1 MKKLVYLLFFLIPLL
16 GYSQGTTT
24 GSISGQISDQNGES
38 LIGSTLTAIH
48 GPSGTFYGV
57 ATDIDGSYRIDNMK
71 VGGPYTITAS
81 YVGQSDRVIDN
92 VFVRLGENKRLN
104 IVMQQGGVALDEI
117 LVIASSGTVGEN
129 VGTSTQIST
138 EDIEKMPTLDRSIA
152 DYTRLTPQ
160 ANTSGGGIQ
169 FAGINNRYNAIYVDG
184 AVNNDVFGL
193 ASSGTNG
200 GQTGVSPFSID
211 IIDQFQVVIS
221 PYDVTLGGFAGGG
234 INAVTKS
241 GTNCLKGTAYYF
253 LKNQNLVGKTNQELV
268 DRFNLGERTRVADF
282 TERTYGASLGGP
294 IIKNKAFFFVNA
306 EIQKDQTPSPFAI
319 ETYTSEAGRA
329 SVADLENLSNVLRNQ
344 YGYDPGTFGD
354 TSSDLDGLKLFGK
367 IDVNL
372 NERNNLT
379 LRHNYTKAEQFRRN
393 SGGSRTVNFSN
404 NGVFFPTT
412 TNSSAIELNS
422 RFSDKLSNNLIIG
435 YTNVKDDRD
444 PLGEPFPY
452 VIIDDNGGT
461 IRFGSEQFST
471 ANFLS
476 QKIFTITDNLKLYK
490 GKHTFTLGTH
500 NEFYNIRNVFLAWN
514 YGEYEFDSLED
525 FISGNSASDYTRV
538 YSLVDNVAGDQT
550 QAAAEFGAMQLGFYA
565 QDEIT
570 VNDNL
575 TISAGLRLDIP
586 IITDDP
592 AEAPRFNNEVLPR
605 LAAQYDLADNVTAG
619 QAPDG
624 QLMLSPRLGF
634 EYKMDDQKSKI
645 RGGIG
650 VFTSRIPFVWPGAMF
665 NTNGLTSTFIG
676 GFAIDDIQ
684 FRPDIQNQ
692 YTFETPRIPSGDMN
706 LFTNDFKYPQVLRGN
721 LAYDTQLGS
730 GWAVSLEGIYTK
742 TLNNILY
749 TNINTSTAV
758 DFNLTGSGDNR
769 PIFDR
774 SEIDEDDFGAVYV
787 ASNTNQGYGY
797 NLTAS
802 IAKRFASG
810 FNATVA
816 YTYGDSF
823 ASSEGTSSQN
833 SSGWRGQVHV
843 NGRNDASYG
852 RSDFSMGSRLL
863 GALDYTLKWGESGG
877 TATTFSLFYNGQS
890 GQAFS
895 YVIGGGRNA
904 RNLNNQRGSTSR
916 YRSLV
921 YVPTDQN
928 DINLIDY
935 DGATAQQQWTNL
947 NALIESDASL
957 SSRRGDYAE
966 KNGSRA
972 PWVNFIDFAIRQDFG
987 ADLGGN
993 LHKFQLS
1000 FDVFNVANLI
1010 NSSWGTRYSVPGD
1023 FNNYFL
1029 LDFEGYA
1036 DDGTTPQYTYREDQT
1051 DEGRFDLS
1059 NGSSRWSARV
1069 GLRYIFGGESC
1080 SGGGTNLVSNAG
1092 PTKSKGNKKM
1102 DTDGDGIRDSKDMCP
1117 EIPGIKKFKGCPMSE
1132 ADMAAKAAAEAKAA
1146 EEARIAAQKAEEEKA
1161 RMEAEARVKA
1171 EEARKAAE
1179 AKAAEEARL
1188 AKIAAEKAAAEQ
1200 AEMKAKAEAEERAK
1214 AAAALKARNVEIT
1227 RRFTASLQG
1236 LRFNSSQSTFKNE
1249 SYARMDEAI
1258 AVLNEYP
1265 DINVLIQGH
1274 TDSQGNAEKNQALS
1288 QRRADAVRDY
1298 LVSKG
1303 INMSRLSTSGL
1314 GEEYPIAD
1322 NNTAAGRALN
1332 RRVEFIVRNN

>member
-1 MKKLVYLLFFLIPLL
+1 MKKLVYLLLFLLPII
-16 GYSQGTTT
+16 GFSQGTTT

-57 ATDIDGSYRIDNMK
+57 ATDLDGSFRIDNMR
-71 VGGPYTITAS
+71 VGGPYQITAT
-81 YVGQSDRVIDN
+81 YVGQADKVIDN
-92 VFVRLGENKRLN
+92 VYVRLGEKKRLN
-104 IVMQQGGVALDEI
+104 IVMQQGGVELDEI
-117 LVIASSGTVGEN
+117 LVTASSSSVGESS
-129 VGTSTQIST
+129 GTSTQIST
-138 EDIEKMPTLDRSIA
+138 EDIEKMPTLDRDIS
-152 DYTRLTPQ
+152 DYARLTPQ
-160 ANTSGGGIQ
+160 ANTSNGGIQ

-193 ASSGTNG
+193 AGSGTNG
-200 GQTGVSPFSID
+200 GQTGISPFSID
-211 IIDQFQVVIS
+211 IIDQLQIVLS

-241 GTNCLKGTAYYF
+241 GTNCLSGTAYYF
-253 LKNQNLVGKTNQELV
+253 LKNQNLTGKTNQELV
-268 DRFNLGERTRVADF
+268 DRFNLGDRTRVADF
-282 TERTYGASLGGP
+282 TEKTYGASLGGP

-319 ETYTSEAGRA
+319 ETYTSESGRA
-329 SVADLENLSNVLRNQ
+329 SVADLDNLRNVLMNQ
-344 YGYDPGTFGD
+344 YGYDAGTFGD
-354 TSSDLDGLKLFGK
+354 TSDDVDGLKLFGK

-372 NERNNLT
+372 NDRHNLT
-379 LRHNYTKAEQFRRN
+379 LRHNYTKAEQFNRN

-404 NGVFFPTT
+404 NGVFFPTV

-422 RFSDKLSNNLIIG
+422 RFSDKVSNNLIIG
-435 YTNVKDDRD
+435 YTSVNDDRD
-444 PLGEPFPY
+444 PLGDPFPY
-452 VIIDDNGGT
+452 VIIDDNGGQ

-471 ANFLS
+471 ANVLN
-476 QKIFTITDNLKLYK
+476 QKIFTITDNLKFYK

-500 NEFYNIRNVFLAWN
+500 NEFYDIRNVFLAWN
-514 YGEYEFDSLED
+514 FGEYEFDSLDD
-525 FISGNSASDYTRV
+525 FINGNSASDYTRV
-538 YSLVDNVAGDQT
+538 YSLVDNVSGDET
-550 QAAAEFGAMQLGFYA
+550 AAAAEFGAMQLGFYA
-565 QDEIT
+565 QDEIA
-570 VNDNL
+570 VSNNL

-592 AEAPRFNNEVLPR
+592 AEAPRFNSEVLPR
-605 LAAQYDLADNVTAG
+605 LAASYDLADNVTAG

-624 QLMLSPRLGF
+624 QLMWSPRLGF
-634 EYKMDDQKSKI
+634 TYQMDDQVSKL

-665 NTNGLTSTFIG
+665 NTNGLSSTFIG

-684 FRPDIQNQ
+684 FRPDVQNQ
-692 YTFETPRIPSGDMN
+692 YTYETPRIPSGDMN
-706 LFTNDFKYPQVLRGN
+706 LFTNDFKYPQVFRGN

-730 GWAVSLEGIYTK
+730 GWAVSVEGIYTK

-769 PIFDR
+769 PVFDR

-797 NLTAS
+797 NLTGTV
-802 IAKRFASG
+802 AKRFASG
-810 FNATVA
+810 LNATIA
-816 YTYGDSF
+816 YTYGDSY

-843 NGRNDASYG
+843 NGRNEPSYG

-863 GALDYTLKWGESGG
+863 AAVDYKLNWGPSNN

-895 YVIGGGRNA
+895 YVIGGGNA
-904 RNLNNQRGSTSR
+904 RNLSNQRGSTSR
-916 YRSLV
+916 NRSLV
-921 YVPTDQN
+921 YVPVDQN

-935 DGATAQQQWTNL
+935 DGGTAAQQWENL
-947 NALIESDASL
+947 NALIESEPSL
-957 SSRRGDYAE
+957 NSRRGEYAE
-966 KNGSRA
+966 KNGARA
-972 PWVNFIDFAIRQDFG
+972 PWVNFIDFAIRQDIG

-993 LHKFQLS
+993 VHKFQLS

-1029 LDFEGYA
+1029 LDFEGYE
-1036 DDGTTPQYTYREDQT
+1036 DDGTTPQYTYQEDQI
-1051 DEGRFDLS
+1051 DEGRFDIS
-1059 NGSSRWSARV
+1059 NGASRWSARV
-1069 GLRYIFGGESC
+1069 GLRYIFGGDNC
-1080 SGGGTNLVSNAG
+1080 SATSNNFMSDAG
-1092 PTKSKGNKKM
+1092 STKSKGNKKM
-1102 DTDGDGIRDSKDMCP
+1102 DTDGDGIRDTKDMCP
-1117 EIPGIKKFKGCPMSE
+1117 EIPGLKKFKGCPMSE

-1146 EEARIAAQKAEEEKA
+1146 EEAKIAAKKAADAKA
-1161 RMEAEARVKA
+1161 KADAEAKA
-1171 EEARKAAE
+1171 KAAE
-1179 AKAAEEARL
+1179 ARKVAQAKAAEDARL

-1214 AAAALKARNVEIT
+1214 AAAALSARNAEIS

-1236 LRFNSSQSTFKNE
+1236 LKFNSSQSTFKNE
-1249 SYARMDEAI
+1249 SYARMDEAV

-1274 TDSQGNAEKNQALS
+1274 TDSQGVAEKNQALS

-1314 GEEYPIAD
+1314 GEEYPVAD